1 MEPQMTSPTSAASSR
16 KRSAN
21 AFTLTELL
29 VVMGI
34 IALLAGIIL
43 PMVVR
48 AYGKGRAARAGL
60 DLQAISV
67 ALDAYK
73 ADFGDYPRVGAN
85 QTGAA
90 TLGLALVGPYGDG
103 VLPPPG
109 GGVDAS
115 DPPTVV
121 AGTGYKPGEI
131 VRQTAAVT
139 SPQYVCLALS
149 KGSDIADATKW
160 AMLPPAFAN
169 DGYDGPG
176 FRPRA
181 GGRVRQPYLSEG
193 KIQMRGLD
201 LLDLNGNPVLY
212 FPASPARPNPAIAN
226 GYVAQENRSANP
238 PVVPRY
244 NVLNNSAAFD
254 PTATFAQS
262 KIRAMLGDTNLNGQ
276 LDPGES
282 AVDNPYLLWTSG
294 ADNVFGPATYDFAAI
309 TGTPTAAQLIEIRT
323 AVSNCDDVTNFK

>member
-16 KRSAN
+16 KRPAH

-34 IALLAGIIL
+34 IALLAGLIL

-90 TLGLALVGPYGDG
+90 TLGLALVGPYG
-103 VLPPPG
+103 PG
-109 GGVDAS
+109 TV
-115 DPPTVV
+115 PPTYAAKSYKAGEVV
-121 AGTGYKPGEI
+121 TGAGQPYVALVNVPANKG
-131 VRQTAAVT
+131 VT
-139 SPQYVCLALS
+139 DPAY
-149 KGSDIADATKW
+149 W
-160 AMLPPAFAN
+160 APVSVN

-181 GGRVRQPYLSEG
+181 GGRVRQPYLAEG

-201 LLDLNGNPVLY
+201 LLDLNANPVLY

-238 PVVPRY
+238 TVVPRY

-254 PTATFAQS
+254 PTAAVAQS

-276 LDPGES
+276 LDAGES